1 MLKQT
6 ILAVMITF
14 STEVTIAAVTLLNS
28 SFLGSKEF
36 EITHALAIADN
47 GDVIVAL
54 RTNSPNYSIP
64 AGAYLNKYQ
73 GNFDAL
79 IVRLDANLTQLRA
92 ATYFGG
98 NGDDT
103 IQALTIAPNG
113 EIIVAGTTSS
123 SDFPVTDGAYSSHKG
138 KADSFI
144 ARFDANLTKLHSAS
158 LLGGNNEDYI
168 RAIALAENGNIVVAG
183 WTNSVDFPTTE
194 GAYFKQYQGS
204 PYGDGFIARLDANLT
219 QLHAASFL
227 GGSNGDFINALAI
240 DNNGEVVVAG
250 KTSSV
255 NFPTTE
261 NAYLTKLDDHQEAF
275 IARLDATFSQLLAAS
290 FLGGGKNPD
299 NTDAADEITTLIIG
313 PNSEVIV
320 AGFTKSLNFPTTEAA
335 YLTNSPDRTNGFV
348 AKFNSQLSQLEA
360 ATLLQVEIIN
370 SLALAASG
378 EIMVAGKTNSVNFPN
393 TEGEQA
399 QGGYEGFVTSFDNKL
414 SKLHTSIFVG
424 GKDYDEVTHLA
435 ITSANKVFTI
445 GWTNSPE
452 FITTKGAY
460 LEQFQGGYYGDAFVA
475 SFDGIVENVIINTN
489 TSSLEFI
496 GIKPSYAIGEK
507 INIDLKVKFFPN
519 SMCERVDLWLAL
531 RLPNGPIFYRHNSG
545 MNLFNI
551 LPVAF
556 ETGLNKQIETNYQIL
571 KDIPVIPELAG
582 EYNFYAFFNL
592 ETKGIDNWM
601 DTLCS
606 EIVRVKTIINK

>member
-6 ILAVMITF
+6 ILAIILML
-14 STEVTIAAVTLLNS
+14 STEVTFAAVTLLNS

-64 AGAYLNKYQ
+64 AGAYLNTYQ

-113 EIIVAGTTSS
+113 DIIVAGITRS
-123 SDFPVTDGAYSSHKG
+123 SDFPVTDGAYSRHKG

-168 RAIALAENGNIVVAG
+168 RAIAVAENGDIVVAG
-183 WTNSVDFPTTE
+183 WTGSVDFPTTE
-194 GAYFKQYQGS
+194 GAYMKQYQGS
-204 PYGDGFIARLDANLT
+204 SYGDGFIARLDANLT
-219 QLHAASFL
+219 QLRAASFL
-227 GGSNGDFINALAI
+227 GGSNGDFINTLAI

-250 KTSSV
+250 KTWSV

-261 NAYLTKLDDHQEAF
+261 NAYLGKSDDNAEAF
-275 IARLDATFSQLLAAS
+275 IARLDPNFSQLVAAS

-299 NTDAADEITTLIIG
+299 NTDSTDEIKTLIIG
-313 PNSEVIV
+313 PNSEIIV
-320 AGFTKSLNFPTTEAA
+320 AGSTKSLNFPTTEAA
-335 YLTNSPDRTNGFV
+335 YLTKSPDRTNGFV

-360 ATLLQVEIIN
+360 ATLLQVEVIN
-370 SLALAASG
+370 SLGLAASG
-378 EIMVAGKTNSVNFPN
+378 EIVVAGKTISAHFPN
-393 TEGEQA
+393 TEGGQA
-399 QGGYEGFVTSFDNKL
+399 QGGFEGFVTSFDNKL
-414 SKLHTSIFVG
+414 SELHSSIFVG
-424 GKDYDEVTHLA
+424 GKEYDEVTHLA
-435 ITSANKVFTI
+435 ITSANQVFAI

-452 FITTKGAY
+452 FVTTKGAY
-460 LEQFQGGYYGDAFVA
+460 LEQFQGGNYGDAFVA
-475 SFDGIVENVIINTN
+475 SFEGIVEKAIINTN
-489 TSSLEFI
+489 ISPLEFV

-507 INIDLKVKFFPN
+507 MNIDLKVKFFPN
-519 SMCERVDLWLAL
+519 SICERADLWLAL
-531 RLPNGPIFYRHNSG
+531 RLPNGPIFYRDNSG
-545 MNLFNI
+545 VNIFNL

-556 ETGLNKQIETNYQIL
+556 QTDIKNKIETNYHIL

-582 EYNFYAFFNL
+582 EYTFYAFFNL
-592 ETKGIDNWM
+592 EGKGIDNWM

-606 EIVRVKTIINK
+606 EIVRVKISLVL